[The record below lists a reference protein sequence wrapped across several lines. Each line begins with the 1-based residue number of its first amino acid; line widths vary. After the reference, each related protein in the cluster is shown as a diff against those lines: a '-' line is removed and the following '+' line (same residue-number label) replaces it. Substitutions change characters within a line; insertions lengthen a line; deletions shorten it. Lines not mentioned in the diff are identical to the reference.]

1 MARFHPSVATRGLAR
16 CLLVPALLISAPLL
30 PAAQERE
37 GEPARVGLEEE
48 VEVRIIQVELTAW
61 PGNDNPEV
69 CLDLDAADFELRV
82 NGMPREILA
91 VDRLHEYG
99 RLLPQ
104 GSPRG
109 ADTAAAAGEG
119 DLEASASLSPDSPS
133 PGRDPMQFVF
143 YFDILHLNKHIFKCK
158 IMTQPLVFSYVREM
172 LEEEFQPGDR
182 VMLVSFKGWPNI
194 HTGWMEDREEALALL
209 EELENTPGILFTP
222 EPQRLDRWMEGW
234 MALFQALGL
243 TPGRKHLFHFGD
255 DMDWDPTPTD
265 LNRLVGRAQANKVL
279 VHAVNLLWHCDGY
292 SMPMALGT
300 LPFHTGGRLFGGG
313 QTVSRAVSTLRRL
326 QACRFRLSFR
336 SKPGDSRRRRPGI
349 RVTLNRKG
357 IRLGAPVSYEMKAPS
372 MAERNRALALLP
384 RWEQGLRVDVA
395 LWPLHPTGKK
405 KRWDALVMAWFRCRG
420 ASPTSEALAPL
431 TVLAEVFRG
440 AKIYASYQVPLA
452 PEAMASISHDPT
464 GYLQL
469 FRVEVTSGEVD
480 IAVAAHDAEGELGA
494 SDRSSF
500 SIPVPPKP
508 GTAHPW
514 LLLNGLMTLAG
525 KSTVRPSFTTSFSPS
540 RPPWFLG
547 YACPPLG
554 EDGRIPPG
562 WLVGRDGQEGRTVN
576 LSWLGEGW
584 GLDPDD
590 SPCGW
595 LLGKLEG
602 SLPEGLWTF
611 EPPAALLD
619 EKHGTAS
626 LHFRIREAE
635 QEEGLGVKMEP

>member
-1 MARFHPSVATRGLAR
+1 MIRFRPYVALRVLAL
-16 CLLVPALLISAPLL
+16 CLLVPALLTTAPML

-69 CLDLDAADFELRV
+69 CLDLNAADFELRV

-119 DLEASASLSPDSPS
+119 DLEASASLSLDSPS

-143 YFDILHLNKHIFKCK
+143 YFDILHLNKHIFECK
-158 IMTQPLVFSYVREM
+158 GMTQPLVFSWVRKM

-194 HTGWMEDREEALALL
+194 HTGWVEDREEALVLL
-209 EELENTPGILFTP
+209 EELENTPGIMFTP

-234 MALFQALGL
+234 MVLFQALGL
-243 TPGRKHLFHFGD
+243 SPGRKHLFHFGD
-255 DMDWDPTPTD
+255 DMDWNPTATD

-279 VHAVNLLWHCDGY
+279 VHAVNLLWHCRGY
-292 SMPMALGT
+292 SIPNALGT

-336 SKPGDSRRRRPGI
+336 SEPGDSRRRRPSI
-349 RVTLNRKG
+349 RVTLNREDV
-357 IRLGAPVSYEMKAPS
+357 RLAAPASFQVRSPS
-372 MAERNRALALLP
+372 MDERTQALALLP

-395 LWPLHPTGKK
+395 LWPLHPTGRK
-405 KRWDALVMAWFRCRG
+405 KRWDALLMAWIRRTG
-420 ASPTSEALAPL
+420 ASPTSEALPPI
-431 TVLAEVFRG
+431 TVEARVSNG
-440 AKIYASYQVPLA
+440 AKTYASYHLPLA
-452 PEAMASISHDPT
+452 ADAMDFISHDPT

-469 FRVEVTSGEVD
+469 FRVEVKSGDVD
-480 IAVAAHDAEGELGA
+480 MVVVVHDALNRLGA
-494 SDRSSF
+494 SIRTTV
-500 SIPVPPKP
+500 SIPAPPRP

-514 LLLNGLMTLAG
+514 LLLDGLMTLQG
-525 KSTVRPSFTTSFSPS
+525 QSTVRPSFTTSFSPS

-547 YACPPLG
+547 YACPPL
-554 EDGRIPPG
+554 EENGRLPPG

-602 SLPEGLWTF
+602 PLPKGLWTF